1 MGATL
6 AQPTIFRNLNQN
18 TLGLRANRNSSK
30 YFRFKDLRMTS
41 LGSAPHLSETNA
53 ASKENGVLAAWSR
66 SADHHARHLTDASGA
81 GGHHRAPG
89 GQGYQQRGEIGHRF
103 CRSQGMLPLTR
114 FCPETL
120 ANHTYAHFPSDRQKR
135 SRLLSRHVQPA
146 PHPR

>member
-1 MGATL
+1 MSKLCLTCKDSINSL
-6 AQPTIFRNLNQN
+6 TNKLFSKDEDTIPDW
-18 TLGLRANRNSSK
+18 
-30 YFRFKDLRMTS
+30 FKDLRMTS